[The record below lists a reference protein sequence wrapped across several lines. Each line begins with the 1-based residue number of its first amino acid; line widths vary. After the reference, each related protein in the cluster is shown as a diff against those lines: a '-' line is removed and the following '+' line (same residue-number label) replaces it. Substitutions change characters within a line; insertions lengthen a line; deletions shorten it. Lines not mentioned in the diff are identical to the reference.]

1 MNESW
6 RTHFLELA
14 ILISTR
20 SKDPSTKVGALI
32 VDSERRML
40 GSGYNGFPRF
50 VNDDPSRYADR
61 ETKLRMVVHAEVNA
75 ILNATKSVV
84 GSTLISTRAPCTG
97 CTGVIIQ
104 SGISEVI
111 CPDQAANS
119 RWADDWE
126 IAKGMLEEAG
136 VVKTYVT
143 LPEITY
149 ETQNTLIEQLCD
161 ALDKY
166 GDYDRHHD
174 KIRALLEETDK
185 HRYNVAQRKRLS

>member
-6 RTHFLELA
+6 RTHFLEIA

-50 VNDDPSRYADR
+50 VNDDPTRYADR

-136 VVKTYVT
+136 VMKTYVR
-143 LPEITY
+143 LPRDGQTSEEYYRTHLEKWRKNIGDACLDDGWSYIQAIDEI
-149 ETQNTLIEQLCD
+149 LSDD
-161 ALDKY
+161 A
-166 GDYDRHHD
+166 
-174 KIRALLEETDK
+174 
-185 HRYNVAQRKRLS
+185 